1 MKLTCAGSDKQSGGH
16 SSGDDQ
22 WAVKHCVVALI
33 WLKFLRRLPR
43 PDNVVLVDGLRAVW
57 ALLSQVDVAE

>member
-1 MKLTCAGSDKQSGGH
+1 MKAVTSRAWSQAVVMISGQSNIAWSRSFGSS
-16 SSGDDQ
+16 
-22 WAVKHCVVALI
+22 
-33 WLKFLRRLPR
+33 FLRRLPR